1 MDTHTIFTKTV
12 KAKELLANPDC
23 ALEPRER
30 TLLKLINGHASV
42 ADFMARGLPLSE
54 LRPVLER
61 LLHAGLITLITQN
74 RMVSHTHYA
83 NPAIARQEMVRA
95 MRNILGEE
103 GNAVLAKLAA
113 TPANYREL
121 REATRMCIRL
131 VKLTIDEDKAYQ
143 IQRKFAD
150 LLNKTN

>member
-1 MDTHTIFTKTV
+1 MDTHTIFVKTLR
-12 KAKELLANPDC
+12 AKELLASAEDQ
-23 ALEPRER
+23 LELRER
-30 TLLKLINGHASV
+30 TLLKLINGHTSV

-61 LLHAGLITLITQN
+61 LLHAGLITLVNQN
-74 RMVSHTHYA
+74 KQPAKKQIA

-95 MRNILGEE
+95 IRNILGEE

-113 TPANYREL
+113 TPADYKEL
-121 REATRMCIRL
+121 REATRTCIRL

-143 IQRKFAD
+143 IQRKFAA
-150 LLNKTN
+150 LLNLTN